1 MNAMDYYAVSPALLV
16 AIIAMVAIVL
26 AVFAYA
32 LVRSRR
38 HHRDDLR
45 VAFGPEYDYALE
57 HYRNPRRAERE
68 LLRRQKRVQKLHIRP
83 LSSDEYNRYAYA
95 WAESQ
100 KRFVDDPVAAIRDA
114 DRLVKD
120 VMQTRGYPV
129 VDFDQ
134 RIADLSVDHGTV
146 IQHYRAARALAS
158 ANEQGRASTEE
169 LRQALIHYR
178 ALFADLLQTEVG
190 QA

>member
-1 MNAMDYYAVSPALLV
+1 MDYYAVSPALLV
-16 AIIAMVAIVL
+16 AIIALVAIAL

-32 LVRSRR
+32 LARGKRR
-38 HHRDDLR
+38 HHDDLR
-45 VAFGPEYDYALE
+45 VAFGPEYDYTVE
-57 HYRNPRRAERE
+57 HFGTPRRAERE

-95 WAESQ
+95 WTESQ
-100 KRFVDDPVAAIRDA
+100 KRFVDDPAAAIRDA

-134 RIADLSVDHGTV
+134 RIADLSVDHGNV
-146 IQHYRAARALAS
+146 IQHYRAARTLAW
-158 ANEQGRASTEE
+158 ANEQGKTSTEE

-178 ALFADLLQTEVG
+178 ALFADLLQTEG
-190 QA
+190 GLA